1 MGQATPVVNDLKS
14 IVQSF
19 GYTEMY
25 EWNVTPT
32 DPARRL
38 GVFVQFSKRSPDK
51 IEIYDDPTAQITGV
65 TTVCSTITSDD
76 PEAWPLAYK
85 HDEIGDYYVKLER
98 LAVGVKQ
105 YDQDLEMS
113 YIKTQPYDHYVKV
126 INPLYDSTRKYI
138 KRSKRVEWVRVNIL
152 GKVIVRDDGTCVP
165 GEYCTPKVSEDYS
178 ECGLATKY
186 VDGMTT
192 PKYYVMSRVTDH
204 SVMIQFK

>member
-1 MGQATPVVNDLKS
+1 MGQTAIVNDLS
-14 IVQSF
+14 TAIQPF
-19 GYTEMY
+19 GFTEMY
-25 EWNVTPT
+25 EWYVPLT
-32 DPARRL
+32 DQERRL

-51 IEIYDDPTAQITGV
+51 IEIYDSPDRHLVGV

-76 PEAWPLAYK
+76 PASWPFAYK
-85 HDEIGDYYVKLER
+85 HDAVGDYYVKLER

-126 INPLYDSTRKYI
+126 LNPLYDTERKYV
-138 KRSKRVEWVRVNIL
+138 KRSNRIEWVRVNIL

-165 GEYCTPKVSEDYS
+165 GEYCTPKISEDYS
-178 ECGLATKY
+178 ECGIATKY
-186 VDGMTT
+186 IDGMAT
-192 PKYYVMSRVTDH
+192 PKFYVMSRVSDN